1 MPRKADGL
9 DPKRIDAGRW
19 ARSRPAGPPNAEG
32 TKTAPLFGWRILAVA
47 AIGLGLLA
55 LRACERYT
63 SEYQTLPAVDWFESR
78 PPLAESA
85 DVPSA
90 LDLARGAARVLPLLD
105 IRDDARPYLPG
116 LGPPSLSRRTIG
128 GVRDAA
134 MIQVGTPEV
143 PRPRLQVT
151 LRVTV
156 FYRSA
161 RAAAWNSLLDH
172 EFDLRDPG
180 TGTAQLRL
188 TGADDPDRVW
198 ITHPGESPGGEATV
212 VGARGPVVFELQAL
226 AQRPDS
232 LGDLSQPE
240 ALDLSARAERIARQA
255 AADWTAWLLPQ
266 LSPSRA

>member
-1 MPRKADGL
+1 M
-9 DPKRIDAGRW
+9 
-19 ARSRPAGPPNAEG
+19 PPNPDVS
-32 TKTAPLFGWRILAVA
+32 APLAGAAWRLLAVV

-63 SEYQTLPAVDWFESR
+63 SEYQTLPAVDWLESR

-85 DVPSA
+85 EVPSA
-90 LDLARGAARVLPLLD
+90 LDLARGAARALPLLQ

-134 MIQVGTPEV
+134 MIQVGTPE
-143 PRPRLQVT
+143 PSRPRLQVT
-151 LRVTV
+151 LRVAV
-156 FYRSA
+156 FYRA
-161 RAAAWNSLLDH
+161 VRAAAWSSLLDH

-188 TGADDPDRVW
+188 TGADDADRVW

-212 VGARGPVVFELQAL
+212 VGERGPVVYQLQVL
-226 AQRPDS
+226 AQRPGS
-232 LGDLSQPE
+232 IGDVSQAE
-240 ALDLSARAERIARQA
+240 ALDLSARAESIARQA
-255 AADWTAWLLPQ
+255 ATDWTAWLLPQ
-266 LSPSRA
+266 LSPSHA

>member
-1 MPRKADGL
+1 MSL
-9 DPKRIDAGRW
+9 L
-19 ARSRPAGPPNAEG
+19 GPS
-32 TKTAPLFGWRILAVA
+32 WRLMAVV

-63 SEYQTLPAVDWFESR
+63 SEYQTLPALDWLESR

-90 LDLARGAARVLPLLD
+90 LELARGAARVLPLLQ
-105 IRDDARPYLPG
+105 IRDDARPFLPG

-134 MIQVGTPEV
+134 IIQVGTPEM

-156 FYRSA
+156 FYRA
-161 RAAAWNSLLDH
+161 VRAAAWTSLLDH

-188 TGADDPDRVW
+188 TGADADQADRVW
-198 ITHPGESPGGEATV
+198 ITHPGESSGGESTV
-212 VGARGPVVFELQAL
+212 VGARGPVVFELQVL
-226 AQRPDS
+226 DQRPGS
-232 LGDLSQPE
+232 SGDLSQPE
-240 ALDLSARAERIARQA
+240 ALDLSARAEQIARQVA
-255 AADWTAWLLPQ
+255 TDWTTWLLPQ
-266 LSPSRA
+266 LSPSHA

>member
-1 MPRKADGL
+1 MPR
-9 DPKRIDAGRW
+9 
-19 ARSRPAGPPNAEG
+19 SRELS
-32 TKTAPLFGWRILAVA
+32 APLFGPSWRLTAVV

-63 SEYQTLPAVDWFESR
+63 SEYQTLPAVDWLESR

-90 LDLARGAARVLPLLD
+90 FELARGAARVLPLLD

-128 GVRDAA
+128 GIRDAA
-134 MIQVGTPEV
+134 VIQVGTPE
-143 PRPRLQVT
+143 PTHPRLQVT
-151 LRVTV
+151 LRVAV
-156 FYRSA
+156 FYRA
-161 RAAAWNSLLDH
+161 VRAAAWASLLDH

-188 TGADDPDRVW
+188 TGADGEEPDRVW

-212 VGARGPVVFELQAL
+212 IGARGPVVFQIQAL
-226 AQRPDS
+226 AQRPGS
-232 LGDLSQPE
+232 SGEVSQPE
-240 ALDLSARAERIARQA
+240 ALDLSARAERVARQA
-255 AADWTAWLLPQ
+255 ATDWTAWLFPQ
-266 LSPSRA
+266 LSPPRA

>member
-1 MPRKADGL
+1 M
-9 DPKRIDAGRW
+9 
-19 ARSRPAGPPNAEG
+19 S
-32 TKTAPLFGWRILAVA
+32 APLAGWRVLSVV

-63 SEYQTLPAVDWFESR
+63 SEYQTLPAVDWLESR
-78 PPLAESA
+78 APLAESA
-85 DVPSA
+85 TVPSA
-90 LDLARGAARVLPLLD
+90 FDLARGAARVLPLLQ

-134 MIQVGTPEV
+134 VIQVGTPEL

-156 FYRSA
+156 FHRA
-161 RAAAWNSLLDH
+161 VRAAAWTSLLEH

-180 TGTAQLRL
+180 SGTAQLRL
-188 TGADDPDRVW
+188 TGADSEAPDRVW
-198 ITHPGESPGGEATV
+198 VTHPGESPGGEASV
-212 VGARGPVVFELQAL
+212 VGARGPVAFELQVL
-226 AQRPDS
+226 AQR
-232 LGDLSQPE
+232 LGSTGELSQPE
-240 ALDLSARAERIARQA
+240 ALDLSARAEQIARQTA
-255 AADWTAWLLPQ
+255 TDWTAWLLPQ

>member
-1 MPRKADGL
+1 M
-9 DPKRIDAGRW
+9 
-19 ARSRPAGPPNAEG
+19 ARVANHSA
-32 TKTAPLFGWRILAVA
+32 APLLGPAWRVLAVA

-63 SEYQTLPAVDWFESR
+63 SEYQTLPAIDWLESR

-85 DVPSA
+85 DLPSA
-90 LDLARGAARVLPLLD
+90 IDLARGAARVLPLLG

-134 MIQVGTPEV
+134 VIQVGTPET

-156 FYRSA
+156 FNRA
-161 RAAAWNSLLDH
+161 VRAAAWTSLLAH

-180 TGTAQLRL
+180 TGTAQWRL
-188 TGADDPDRVW
+188 TGADTQDPSAGEPTDRMW
-198 ITHPGESPGGEATV
+198 ITRPGESPGGEATV
-212 VGARGPVVFELQAL
+212 VGLRGPVVFQLQVL
-226 AQRPDS
+226 AQRPGSSGDVSQADS
-232 LGDLSQPE
+232 
-240 ALDLSARAERIARQA
+240 LDLSARAERLARQA
-255 AADWTAWLLPQ
+255 TTDWTAWLLPQ